1 MKTVR
6 VAFCDPQWLQCKGP
20 LMQLSISLDVI
31 NWLYFWSEWEFLLV
45 DAIMLL
51 ILIFFFRLKIVFF
64 FFYTAVKSLFHT

>member
-1 MKTVR
+1 
-6 VAFCDPQWLQCKGP
+6 
-20 LMQLSISLDVI
+20 MQLSISLDVI

-51 ILIFFFRLKIVFF
+51 ILIFFFMLKIVFF